1 MNPGN
6 AALGRGLDVL
16 SALAGPLAAR
26 DGMGV
31 SQLADLLGSDKS
43 QVSRTLAVLDERGFV
58 TRDPDTLA
66 YRLGWQVF
74 SLAAL
79 AGDAPLI
86 SAARPVLLALVA
98 ELGESA
104 HLSVRQHD
112 QVLTLATES
121 PAAAIH
127 APGRV
132 GGLTPLAT
140 TSAGRALATG
150 LSDDELG
157 ATGLGTFA
165 DAIALAREQGFAIV
179 REEFEPGLVS
189 VAAPIHDAAGRVIGA
204 LNVSAPEFRFGA
216 QLDAA
221 APVVARAA
229 AAVGASIGLAAA

>member
-16 SALAGPLAAR
+16 IALAGPLAAR

-31 SQLADLLGSDKS
+31 SRLADLLGSDKS

-86 SAARPVLLALVA
+86 RAARPVLLALVA

-104 HLSVRQHD
+104 HLSVRQHN

-121 PAAAIH
+121 PAVAIH

-150 LSDDELG
+150 LADEELE
-157 ATGLGTFA
+157 AAGLA
-165 DAIALAREQGFAIV
+165 PLAAAIAEARSRGYAIV
-179 REEFEPGLVS
+179 REEFEAGLVS
-189 VAAPIHDAAGRVIGA
+189 VAAPVHDGAGRVIGA
-204 LNVSAPEFRFGA
+204 INVSAPGFRFEQ
-216 QLDAA
+216 QLESA

-229 AAVGASIGLAAA
+229 ATVGASVGLATV